1 MDASLVVRARQG
13 DEDAFAGLVDA
24 VGGRLHAIAY
34 SILRDRQLAQD
45 ATQQTLLVAW
55 RDLRQLHD
63 PGRFEAW
70 ACRILVRTCR
80 HEARRASRWVPAS
93 IVRPG
98 TEPGRTDD
106 TAIVDVHDQLERGFR
121 RLTVDQRAVVVLCY
135 YLDLPTLQTAEILG
149 IPVGTVSSRLHRAL
163 DILRAALEADARP
176 VTPVPLS
183 SSPSGGHARQEATR

>member
-1 MDASLVVRARQG
+1 MDSGLVVRAQQG
-13 DEDAFAGLVDA
+13 DQGAFAALVDA

-45 ATQQTLLVAW
+45 ATQQTLLIAW
-55 RDLRQLHD
+55 RDLRRLHD
-63 PGRFEAW
+63 PDRFEAW

-98 TEPGRTDD
+98 TEPGRPDD
-106 TAIVDVHDQLERGFR
+106 TAVVDVHDQLERGFR
-121 RLTVDQRAVVVLCY
+121 RLSVDQRAVVVLCY
-135 YLDLPTLQTAEILG
+135 YLDLPTMQVADILG

-163 DILRAALEADARP
+163 DIMRAALDADARP
-176 VTPVPLS
+176 VTPVPL
-183 SSPSGGHARQEATR
+183 PTAPAGGHARQEATR